1 MHPQLTDAQVE
12 TFRRDEV
19 LRYTGTA
26 GADRVDPW
34 TPRPLDAAR
43 LAPDCVAGPGAD
55 FPTVQAAV
63 NRAVV
68 EGRGRR
74 LTIGVAPGTHAG
86 LVYLPPTPFPVTLV
100 GLGRRPEETVLAES
114 IDAEMPG
121 TEYAARFG
129 AAFADAPEPVAAI
142 HRRIAAEDK
151 ITTANASVVRIE
163 SDDFQLLNLTVRNT
177 YNADRDQA
185 GSHGKNAAGQYTR
198 GQHQAVA
205 LLVAGAD
212 RVQVQDVVLRSFQ
225 DTLYLQSPAK
235 GETVRTCLTGCD
247 IEGDVDFIFGQS
259 TAFFE
264 GCTIR
269 SLGTRAPR
277 AWATAPSTD
286 IRTRYGFVFEGCDF
300 THDGSPAALAGNFSL
315 GRQWFE
321 GVRAT
326 PFGPSPVPGYRCVL
340 GPGSSYEPPIGTI
353 SRATLNS
360 VGKCA
365 ILRSRIG
372 PHIDR
377 TRPWDDWSGRTWNP
391 RHRPALYTASDMFRR
406 LSGWLREQGASYED
420 VDDGMIFLGI
430 CRETIRQS
438 SRPLP

>member
-1 MHPQLTDAQVE
+1 MRPQLTDAQVE

-43 LAPDCVAGPGAD
+43 IALDCVVGQGAD
-55 FPTVQAAV
+55 FPTVQAAIDRSV
-63 NRAVV
+63 R
-68 EGRGRR
+68 EGAARR
-74 LTIGVAPGTHAG
+74 VIIGVLPGLHAG
-86 LVYLPPTPFPVTLV
+86 LVYVPPTPFPVTLV
-100 GLGRRPEETVLAES
+100 GMGRRPEETVLAES

-142 HRRIAAEDK
+142 HRRIAAKGK

-163 SDDFQLLNLTVRNT
+163 SDDCQLLNLTVRNT

-185 GSHGKNAAGQYTR
+185 GSHEKNAAGQYTR

-205 LLVAGAD
+205 LLIAGAD
-212 RVQVQDVVLRSFQ
+212 RVQVQDAVLRSFQ

-300 THDGSPAALAGNFSL
+300 THDGSPAALSGDFCL

-326 PFGPSPVPGYRCVL
+326 PYGASPVPGYRCDL
-340 GPGSSYEPPIGTI
+340 GPSSSYDPPFGTI
-353 SRATLNS
+353 SRATLDS
-360 VGKCA
+360 VGKCMV
-365 ILRSRIG
+365 LRSRIG
-372 PHIDR
+372 AHIDR
-377 TRPWDDWSGRTWNP
+377 VRPWDDWSGRNWNP
-391 RHRPALYTASDMFRR
+391 RHRPAIYTASDMFGQ
-406 LSGWLREQGASYED
+406 LSSWLRTQDVCYGD
-420 VDDGMIFLGI
+420 VDPDAVFLG
-430 CRETIRQS
+430 EWS
-438 SRPLP
+438 NLPAG